1 MPHTRRGKIFPLFL
15 AMGDEPHEG
24 VPEKSGIH
32 SEKGQKGGIHSLD
45 QEDGM
50 PRGPLRTLTKQFQYG
65 EI

>member
-1 MPHTRRGKIFPLFL
+1 MEE
-15 AMGDEPHEG
+15 EPHEG

-32 SEKGQKGGIHSLD
+32 SERGQKGGIHSLD

-50 PRGPLRTLTKQFQYG
+50 PRAPLLTLTKLFQYG